1 MSEPNETTVLA
12 FACPKCSA
20 LVTAGLVGPEP
31 TGRCGECGQT
41 SDPKTEWIVGYWRE
55 AERTTDTA
63 TIPGDII
70 GPDPDP
76 FAQDSVIV
84 DTRRA
89 VLLSYTDVCI
99 TTNGSDGQEFC
110 ALMMKGRVNR
120 SQDVSRVLYLT
131 GPDGM
136 AALVSQLVGLAQR
149 KGGDFADEFGTLLNE
164 RLKELPTKG
173 GA

>member
-1 MSEPNETTVLA
+1 MSEASETTVLA

-20 LVTAGLVGPEP
+20 LATAALVGPEP

-41 SDPKTEWIVGYWRE
+41 SEPSEWVVGYWRE
-55 AERTTDTA
+55 AARTTDTA
-63 TIPGDII
+63 DIPGDII
-70 GPDPDP
+70 GPNDDPLAD
-76 FAQDSVIV
+76 DSVIV

-99 TTNGSDGQEFC
+99 TTNGSDRREFC

-149 KGGDFADEFGTLLNE
+149 KGGDFANEFGTLLNR

-173 GA
+173 GD